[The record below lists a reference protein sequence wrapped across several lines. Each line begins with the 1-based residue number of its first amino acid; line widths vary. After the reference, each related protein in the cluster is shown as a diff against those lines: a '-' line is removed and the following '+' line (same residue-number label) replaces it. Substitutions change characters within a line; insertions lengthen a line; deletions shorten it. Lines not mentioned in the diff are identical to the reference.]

1 MMAFLTTIDI
11 YILRR
16 LAKPLLALSGITMM
30 LLALENTPRLLS
42 MTNGVERPIAL
53 IARFLVVLMPEHLAF
68 GLMVGTFLSIAI
80 VLRELALNH
89 ELEALFALGISPARL
104 MRVPMLIGLML
115 MAIHVGLR
123 GYAEPWGERELD
135 HIGQAARSGDLGI
148 SITAGEFRHFGAG
161 ITLLAKGVNSRTG
174 LLSDLFVEMP
184 DANLTA
190 ESAYIRNGGSG
201 GVIID
206 LENGTLVRR
215 NGDGGWQATRFRMMS
230 LPINATMA
238 RPAPSPAIDRADR
251 RTSFAL
257 LGLILEPGRTDEIS
271 PAVATAALTLRL
283 GQAAFIPL
291 LPWLALA
298 LAIPP
303 VRSTSVAG
311 IAVGLAMIIAFIESG
326 NMLVGTAHPILGMS
340 ALVALFASLIGIVLL
355 LQRSQGLDLVTRG
368 MLSVL
373 TLRPRV
379 RPRAAT
385 VHQLAVPPRLQSIR
399 KAA

>member
-1 MMAFLTTIDI
+1 MAFLTTIDI

-16 LAKPLLALSGITMM
+16 LAKPLLALSGVTMM
-30 LLALENTPRLLS
+30 ILALENAPRLLRL
-42 MTNGVERPIAL
+42 TEGVERPLAL

-68 GLMVGTFLSIAI
+68 GLMIGTFLSIAL

-89 ELEALFALGISPARL
+89 ELEALFAIGMSPARL
-104 MRVPMLIGLML
+104 MRIPMLVGLL
-115 MAIHVGLR
+115 LAAIHVGLR
-123 GYAEPWGERELD
+123 GYAEPWGERQLD
-135 HIGQAARSGDLGI
+135 RIGQAARSGDLGI
-148 SITAGEFRHFGAG
+148 SVAAGEFRHFGTG

-174 LLSDLFVEMP
+174 LLTDLFVQTP

-190 ESAYIRNGGSG
+190 ESAHIRNGGSE

-215 NGDGGWQATRFRMMS
+215 NADGGWQAAQFRTMG
-230 LPINATMA
+230 LPIRTTMA
-238 RPAPSPAIDRADR
+238 RPEPSAPIDRADR
-251 RTSFAL
+251 KTSLAL

-271 PAVATAALTLRL
+271 PAVATAALALRL

-303 VRSTSVAG
+303 VRSTSAAG
-311 IAVGLAMIIAFIESG
+311 IGVGLAMIIVFIESG
-326 NMLVGTAHPILGMS
+326 NMLVATTHPILGML

-355 LQRSQGLDLVTRG
+355 LQRSRGLDLITRG
-368 MLSVL
+368 MLSIL
-373 TLRPRV
+373 TLRPRAQ
-379 RPRAAT
+379 PRAAT